1 MIIWS
6 LISWLIFYYLI
17 WLPCQG
23 GEYLTQLK
31 SEREALDQEISCL
44 RSSVETLTEEIARFQ
59 AQLPTQGSAPKTTVL
74 NRCKLW
80 FIDRLICW
88 LIDLLIDR
96 LIDWFIHWFRKSE
109 LQSMFDHHVAVCTVQ
124 NWKYWVFSKMMQP
137 LLETFDK

>member
-88 LIDLLIDR
+88 LIDLLIDW
-96 LIDWFIHWFRKSE
+96 LIDTFIDLGKVNCR
-109 LQSMFDHHVAVCTVQ
+109 VCLTIMLPCVLYRTG
-124 NWKYWVFSKMMQP
+124 NTGSFLKWCNLY
-137 LLETFDK
+137 